1 MTYHGTLDKREPR
14 GLVIKSR
21 NHIMPTKSINEWK
34 TTGCRWDTNPGLCI
48 TCAMLLP
55 SELLRCRFLY
65 HFLGYW
71 CDSEQVLKFV
81 VWGNIW
87 CGYAPADTQFLG
99 TAIFFTLR
107 GVSSSC
113 KRSCYSQ
120 SHFFFFSPWCMHL
133 DVPKL
138 VFLLQNGLGQS
149 RHSLKHD
156 QSKQLA
162 FLYCNTRS
170 YSSPEFDGNGIWR
183 HFKGRID
190 MACCRCTLA

>member
-120 SHFFFFSPWCMHL
+120 SHFFFFFFTLVYAFRCSKACFSA
-133 DVPKL
+133 PKWPRPIASL
-138 VFLLQNGLGQS
+138 LEAWPEQTVGIPLLQYTFIQFSRVRWQRNMKTFQRSDRYGL
-149 RHSLKHD
+149 L
-156 QSKQLA
+156 
-162 FLYCNTRS
+162 
-170 YSSPEFDGNGIWR
+170 
-183 HFKGRID
+183 
-190 MACCRCTLA
+190 